1 MFKLID
7 KSGNS
12 KISAPDK
19 PMSAT
24 MTVSSSCAPTCPL
37 IDGGC
42 YAKNSFVGMHWRKL
56 DREGGASL
64 EALCVWIK
72 DKASK
77 VWRHNVAGDL
87 PHRLGTISARALR
100 AIVQANSGK
109 RGFTYTHHV
118 LSDDNIAAIEHANAN
133 GFTVNVSTN
142 TPGEADEAKRKTSA
156 PVVTLLPSD
165 APIKGNVT
173 PEGRKIT
180 VCPAEYIDGMAC
192 AKCEL
197 CAIPTRETIIGFR
210 AHGTKKGTV
219 NAISKGE

>member
-7 KSGNS
+7 KSGNN
-12 KISAPDK
+12 KISTPDK
-19 PMSAT
+19 AMSAT
-24 MTVSSSCAPTCPL
+24 MTVSTSCAPGCPL

-42 YAKNSFVGMHWRKL
+42 YAKNSFVGMHWRRL
-56 DREGGASL
+56 DAHGGASL
-64 EALCVWIK
+64 EALCDWIK
-72 DKASK
+72 NTATH

-87 PHRLGTISARALR
+87 PHKAGRVLRGAL
-100 AIVQANSGK
+100 AEIVNANRGK
-109 RGFTYTHHV
+109 RGFTYTHHK
-118 LSDDNIAAIEHANAN
+118 LTAHNLAAIEYANRN

-142 TPGEADEAKRKTSA
+142 TPKEADEAKRKTSA
-156 PVVTLLPSD
+156 PIVTLLPSD

-180 VCPAEYIDGMAC
+180 VCPAEYVEDMAC

-210 AHGTKKGTV
+210 AHGTKKGMV
-219 NAISKGE
+219 NAIFKGE